1 MSIHGLHIPPCPL
14 CIRTLVVDDGEEK
27 SFPRGGHQ
35 TLTPLERRV
44 IRQRAKED
52 VLFSEVLACNTSLE
66 SMKLL

>member
-1 MSIHGLHIPPCPL
+1 MVK
-14 CIRTLVVDDGEEK
+14 R
-27 SFPRGGHQ
+27 RGGQQ